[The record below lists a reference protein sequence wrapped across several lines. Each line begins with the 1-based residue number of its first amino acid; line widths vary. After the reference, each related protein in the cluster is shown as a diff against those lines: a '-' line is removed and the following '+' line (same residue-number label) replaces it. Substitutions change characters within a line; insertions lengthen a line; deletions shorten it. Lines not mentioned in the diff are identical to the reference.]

1 VDSSTVEVPK
11 SSASPIQTP
20 TLTVEVIAV
29 VCGVTV
35 IIFLILLT
43 FILIC
48 NVFICYRYV
57 FKRKISMQILNQRH
71 QSVTSNFTY
80 DSNPSYAVH
89 PHEVTSDP
97 PVYLT
102 IRSNDGSTL
111 SSNDDYI

>member
-1 VDSSTVEVPK
+1 
-11 SSASPIQTP
+11 
-20 TLTVEVIAV
+20 
-29 VCGVTV
+29 
-35 IIFLILLT
+35 
-43 FILIC
+43 
-48 NVFICYRYV
+48 
-57 FKRKISMQILNQRH
+57 MQILNQRH

>member
-57 FKRKISMQILNQRH
+57 FKRKTSMQILNQN
-71 QSVTSNFTY
+71 QIVTSNFTC
-80 DSNPSYAVH
+80 NSYH
-89 PHEVTSDP
+89 YN
-97 PVYLT
+97 VY
-102 IRSNDGSTL
+102 IV
-111 SSNDDYI
+111 YIT